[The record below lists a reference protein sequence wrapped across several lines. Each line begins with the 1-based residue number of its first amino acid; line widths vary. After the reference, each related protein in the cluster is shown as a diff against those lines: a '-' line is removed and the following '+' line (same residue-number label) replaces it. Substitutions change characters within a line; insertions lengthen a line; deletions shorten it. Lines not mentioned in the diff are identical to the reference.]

1 MVLTEQAKDKLR
13 KEIVGLLTQFP
24 EVRRVVIF
32 GSFVTSSEP
41 HDLDVAVFQDS
52 EENYYSLAMKYR
64 RSLRSVANQIP
75 LDVIPLRR
83 SPQQSVFRRQLDR
96 GEVLY
101 ER

>member
-1 MVLTEQAKDKLR
+1 MVLSNEAKERLR
-13 KEIVGLLTQFP
+13 KEIVRLLTQFS
-24 EVRRVVIF
+24 EVRRIVIF
-32 GSFVTSSEP
+32 GSFITSSEP

-83 SPQQSVFRRQLDR
+83 SLEQSAFRQQLDK

>member
-1 MVLTEQAKDKLR
+1 MVLTNEAKDRLR
-13 KEIVGLLTQFP
+13 KEIVSLLTQFP

-32 GSFVTSSEP
+32 GSFITSSEP

-83 SPQQSVFRRQLDR
+83 SPEQSVFCQQLDR

>member
-1 MVLTEQAKDKLR
+1 MVLSNEAKEKLR
-13 KEIVGLLTQFP
+13 KEIVSLLARFP
-24 EVRRVVIF
+24 EVRRIVIF
-32 GSFVTSSEP
+32 GSFITSSEP

-64 RSLRSVANQIP
+64 CSLRSVANQIP

-83 SPQQSVFRRQLDR
+83 SPEQSAFRQHLDK

>member
-1 MVLTEQAKDKLR
+1 MVLSNEAKERLR
-13 KEIVGLLTQFP
+13 KEIVRLLTQFP

-32 GSFVTSSEP
+32 GSFITSSEP
-41 HDLDVAVFQDS
+41 LDLDVAVFQDS
-52 EENYYSLAMKYR
+52 EENYYSLTMKYR

-75 LDVIPLRR
+75 LDVIPLPR
-83 SPQQSVFRRQLDR
+83 SPEQSAFRQHLDK